1 MDDFSFSSFFLK
13 KKKRRSSEHTSFF
26 EITKNRIASQT
37 IAAFRCL
44 GGAKYMKNS
53 REFFFL
59 FCDSRIVVVRNER
72 CGSLFSFPLSPKK
85 RKRKKKGILL
95 DNFVQKRTLDKR
107 LRDRNKKKNKP
118 HTSPYKR

>member
-13 KKKRRSSEHTSFF
+13 KKEKRSSEHTSFF

-85 RKRKKKGILL
+85 EKGKEKAFFLTISCRKGRWTKGSE
-95 DNFVQKRTLDKR
+95 TET
-107 LRDRNKKKNKP
+107 KKNKP